1 MRNSVPQFECGLLA
15 GLCVQAQMSYAEPGS
30 MDELSPAC
38 KLAQAVKFISEFP
51 NEKTKE
57 SFPSLS
63 SRIGDAK
70 SKIGN
75 FITME
80 VQISNLESLSAE
92 PNSPGKNKP
101 TRLNLPRGIIIIFQK
116 YTKTIVHFVLTVH
129 RKSFC
134 CFANEI
140 SNFLLQNKEINKNV
154 LLGAI

>member
-1 MRNSVPQFECGLLA
+1 
-15 GLCVQAQMSYAEPGS
+15 MSYAEPGS

-70 SKIGN
+70 SKSGN
-75 FITME
+75 FIAME

-101 TRLNLPRGIIIIFQK
+101 TRLNLPRGIIIIF
-116 YTKTIVHFVLTVH
+116 HFVLTIH

-140 SNFLLQNKEINKNV
+140 SNFLLQNKEIKKNV